1 MVRVRDLG
9 DFVSDL
15 DRIVLMAHAV
25 VGVGLL
31 HLDCRL
37 RQRAV
42 AVIAHR
48 HRDAVG
54 SARIPE
60 PGQPV
65 SVVLRRRGLG
75 NEIGVGAGLGVLN
88 LTEVELVP
96 VLDGLH
102 NLLHITHGRI
112 PGTVRHRRA
121 LVRAQV
127 NLEAIGI
134 FPVTAPEHLLRPERI
149 GERHR
154 QLYAVGVRE
163 YQFVGVG
170 QRAVGVL
177 LRNRAFDA
185 VALAAQ
191 GVAALLALGQREA
204 GRHLAR
210 AGQLLNRILVTLGE
224 TVHADRLAGRDG
236 LLASVRQVEHIA
248 DLLLIGRARL
258 LEDCS
263 LIRLPLGHG
272 ELEGELRILIA
283 RQSIGHVN
291 LLRHLEARLAFVR
304 HAHAGG
310 AREQG
315 VQVHGAQVGAGAL
328 RRDSLGLLVL
338 GDTHTYPARLGL
350 QAVGFAL
357 LGGPI
362 LVHASVSAV
371 LEVHC
376 VVCTHGFD
384 IGPRQVA
391 FNIGLA
397 IRGLPRTLDP
407 RERVVDVALCAK
419 LAQTLHERARAH
431 ERRNAVIVRTSIGMD
446 AVIVHNH
453 LGERVVKQEALGRR
467 DLL

>member
-127 NLEAIGI
+127 NLEAIAI

-291 LLRHLEARLAFVR
+291 LLRHLEARLALVS

-310 AREQG
+310 ARKQG
-315 VQVHGAQVGAGAL
+315 IQVVHVAQISTGTFRLGP
-328 RRDSLGLLVL
+328 LGLLVL

-362 LVHASVSAV
+362 LVDTSVGTV
-371 LEVHC
+371 LEVHR
-376 VVCTHGFD
+376 VAGTGGID
-384 IGPRQVA
+384 IAPRQITVS
-391 FNIGLA
+391 IGHT
-397 IRGLPRTLDP
+397 IRGLPHTLDP

-419 LAQTLHERARAH
+419 LAQALHQRARAH
-431 ERRNAVIVRTSIGMD
+431 KRRNAVIARTGIGMD

-453 LGERVVKQEALGRR
+453 FGERVVEQETARR
-467 DLL
+467 

>member
-1 MVRVRDLG
+1 MLRDLTG
-9 DFVSDL
+9 DA
-15 DRIVLMAHAV
+15 IACVL
-25 VGVGLL
+25 
-31 HLDCRL
+31 
-37 RQRAV
+37 Q
-42 AVIAHR
+42 I
-48 HRDAVG
+48 
-54 SARIPE
+54 
-60 PGQPV
+60 
-65 SVVLRRRGLG
+65 RGTL
-75 NEIGVGAGLGVLN
+75 
-88 LTEVELVP
+88 
-96 VLDGLH
+96 
-102 NLLHITHGRI
+102 
-112 PGTVRHRRA
+112 
-121 LVRAQV
+121 
-127 NLEAIGI
+127 
-134 FPVTAPEHLLRPERI
+134 
-149 GERHR
+149 
-154 QLYAVGVRE
+154 
-163 YQFVGVG
+163 
-170 QRAVGVL
+170 
-177 LRNRAFDA
+177 
-185 VALAAQ
+185 LAA
-191 GVAALLALGQREA
+191 GQLIAR
-204 GRHLAR
+204 GHLVC
-210 AGQLLNRILVTLGE
+210 AGQLLHRVLVALAK
-224 TVHADRLAGRDG
+224 TVHANRLVGLDG
-236 LLASVRQVEHIA
+236 LRIAVRQVEHVA
-248 DLLLIGRARL
+248 DPPLARSPRL
-258 LEDCS
+258 LEHRG
-263 LIRLPLGHG
+263 LVRLPRGHG
-272 ELEGELRILIA
+272 EIEGEPRVLIA
-283 RQSIGHVN
+283 RQAIGHVN

-315 VQVHGAQVGAGAL
+315 IQVHVVQIGAGAL
-328 RRDSLGLLVL
+328 RISVTRHVL

-362 LVHASVSAV
+362 LVDTSVGAV